1 MDALQINTSV
11 FSSVLNLD
19 SQLVWRWYR
28 DHLSGFRECEAS
40 GEHYGN
46 DIELS
51 DGKTV
56 RVPICEPNNFG
67 TAMAIDEKQIGEEMH
82 TIVSNRQTGKIA
94 LMVRSMRFE
103 DLQKLLDTDSLLCR
117 NVETLTRDLSPLYA
131 KAGNELFFNSSAIA
145 DKFHII
151 RYATEACQDVRVR
164 LRQDML
170 RERRQKH
177 QAHKKQEKQR
187 KQDCQN
193 CGKEF
198 VPEKFQYQEEQL
210 SNGDTVLEALAR
222 SRYLLFKYPDQWTL
236 SQENRANA
244 LFDKFP
250 EIKKVYDRC
259 CEFRDWMKKENIG
272 RSISNLK
279 NELYQW
285 IQRVEQDDVDEMLN
299 FSSLIERNLTPVLN
313 YFRFGAT
320 NAIAE
325 NINSQIQRFIMINQ
339 GVRDREF
346 FYFRMRN
353 YFSTPPAG
361 TPK

>member
-1 MDALQINTSV
+1 
-11 FSSVLNLD
+11 
-19 SQLVWRWYR
+19 LVWRWYR

-40 GEHYGN
+40 GEHYRN
-46 DIELS
+46 DIQLS
-51 DGKTV
+51 DGETV
-56 RVPICEPNNFG
+56 RVPVYEPENFG
-67 TAMAIDEKQIGEEMH
+67 SAMAIDEKQIGEEMH
-82 TIVSNRQTGKIA
+82 TIISNRQTGRIA
-94 LMVRSMRFE
+94 LMARSMRYE
-103 DLQKLLDTDSLLCR
+103 DLQKLLDVESMSCR

-131 KAGNELFFNSSAIA
+131 KAGNELFFNSSAVA

-170 RERRQKH
+170 RERRLKH

-187 KQDCQN
+187 KQECQTY
-193 CGKEF
+193 GKEY
-198 VPEKFQYQEEQL
+198 VPEKFHYQEEQL

-236 SQENRANA
+236 SQKNRANA
-244 LFDKFP
+244 LFVKFP

-272 RSISNLK
+272 RSISSLK
-279 NELYQW
+279 NELKHWMQK
-285 IQRVEQDDVDEMLN
+285 VEQDDVDEMLN
-299 FSSLIERNLTPVLN
+299 FQSLIERNLLPVLN